1 MAEYVF
7 IQNYTK
13 RGKLGISRVCFERIV
28 QTIVNRM
35 QGVKVLPNSN
45 KYVFMFHKPVHCDIV
60 NDKVQITIQ
69 VKISAGQKVNEICEK
84 IQQEIAEELTTMT
97 ELVPFSIKVKV
108 ANIE

>member
-13 RGKLGISRVCFERIV
+13 RGKLGISRVCFEQIV

-45 KYVFMFHKPVHCDIV
+45 KYVFMFHKPVKCEIL
-60 NDKVQITIQ
+60 NDKVLINIQ
-69 VKISAGQKVNEICEK
+69 VKISVGQNVNEICTK
-84 IQQEIAEELTTMT
+84 IQQEIADELTTMC
-97 ELVPFSIKVKV
+97 EMVPFSIKIKV